1 MKICY
6 DDMTRLAE
14 YRERR
19 DQLRHQTLWQEAA
32 MIV

>member
-1 MKICY
+1 M
-6 DDMTRLAE
+6 MTIMIRLAE

-32 MIV
+32 MTV